1 MRKIGLFA
9 LMTTLVSLGAFA
21 DTVVTSKTYVD
32 AKVQAQGST
41 TGSIL
46 SASSPDDKAPSS
58 KAVYTALQGIDGA
71 TPYTGTGLISVNDHE
86 ISTTAEQNVQ
96 ADWDEATATSDAYIA
111 NKPTIVNAATDI
123 TGATSADTKELPT
136 TYAVQQYVTTAA
148 AASNFVEDS
157 ITDGV
162 TTKAPSEN
170 AVHDA
175 LALKYDASNPSGYQA
190 NVLEGVQIAGVDQT
204 ITSKKVN
211 LGAAAGKAVDS
222 TSTDVPTTA
231 AVAAYVANQPGAT
244 AYTGGN
250 LITVNDH
257 EISTTAQVNVLEG
270 VQVNGSDLTIDA
282 NKKVNLGA
290 AAGKAVETAISSTA
304 ANNTDAEVPTAKAV
318 YDYVNPIQTAVTALQ
333 SCTHTC
339 TSSDPTNAPNACDLI
354 TINCVETGA

>member
-41 TGSIL
+41 AGSIL

-71 TPYTGTGLISVNDHE
+71 TPYSAGTGIDITNHV
-86 ISTTAEQNVQ
+86 IST
-96 ADWDEATATSDAYIA
+96 DAQVNTIESVKVNGAALTPDA
-111 NKPTIVNAATDI
+111 NKAVNVTVAEGTTNGTVKVNGTDVSVHGLNNAAYKDVAAGITSTD
-123 TGATSADTKELPT
+123 TGLPT
-136 TYAVQQYVTTAA
+136 AQQVYNYIDTNVGAAYTGNGLITVDPSTHVITTAA
-148 AASNFVEDS
+148 E
-157 ITDGV
+157 
-162 TTKAPSEN
+162 
-170 AVHDA
+170 
-175 LALKYDASNPSGYQA
+175 A
-190 NVLEGVQIAGVDQT
+190 NVIEG
-204 ITSKKVN
+204 
-211 LGAAAGKAVDS
+211 
-222 TSTDVPTTA
+222 
-231 AVAAYVANQPGAT
+231 
-244 AYTGGN
+244 
-250 LITVNDH
+250 ITVGGASQNP
-257 EISTTAQVNVLEG
+257 T
-270 VQVNGSDLTIDA
+270 
-282 NKKVNLGA
+282 NKVVALGA

>member
-1 MRKIGLFA
+1 MVRKWEAMYYLRKFGGLSVFA
-9 LMTTLVSLGAFA
+9 LVVAVPSLAFA
-21 DTVVTSKTYVD
+21 NSVLTSQTYVD

-71 TPYTGTGLISVNDHE
+71 TPYTGTGLIDVTGHT

-96 ADWDEATATSDAYIA
+96 ADWDEATTTSDAYIA

-190 NVLEGVQIAGVDQT
+190 NVIEGITVGGTAQT
-204 ITSKKVN
+204 PTNKVVA
-211 LGAAAGKAVDS
+211 LGSAAGKDSTTDTTLAASGETGKLPTAATVKTYVDS
-222 TSTDVPTTA
+222 QSASAASGILTQSITDADTTHAPSGDAVNDALVNKQTKPASGVASGKVLTYTGTDANANVSASYITVP
-231 AVAAYVANQPGAT
+231 VAN
-244 AYTGGN
+244 
-250 LITVNDH
+250 ND
-257 EISTTAQVNVLEG
+257 
-270 VQVNGSDLTIDA
+270 
-282 NKKVNLGA
+282 
-290 AAGKAVETAISSTA
+290 
-304 ANNTDAEVPTAKAV
+304 
-318 YDYVNPIQTAVTALQ
+318 
-333 SCTHTC
+333 
-339 TSSDPTNAPNACDLI
+339 PNAATNPGTVSSLASI
-354 TINCVETGA
+354 WVQ

>member
-190 NVLEGVQIAGVDQT
+190 NVLEGVQ
-204 ITSKKVN
+204 
-211 LGAAAGKAVDS
+211 
-222 TSTDVPTTA
+222 
-231 AVAAYVANQPGAT
+231 
-244 AYTGGN
+244 
-250 LITVNDH
+250 
-257 EISTTAQVNVLEG
+257 
-270 VQVNGSDLTIDA
+270 VNGSDLTIDA

>member
-21 DTVVTSKTYVD
+21 DTVVTSRTYVD

-71 TPYTGTGLISVNDHE
+71 TPYTGTGLISVNDHQ

-190 NVLEGVQIAGVDQT
+190 NVLEGVQIAGVDQN
-204 ITSKKVN
+204 ITS
-211 LGAAAGKAVDS
+211 
-222 TSTDVPTTA
+222 
-231 AVAAYVANQPGAT
+231 
-244 AYTGGN
+244 
-250 LITVNDH
+250 
-257 EISTTAQVNVLEG
+257 
-270 VQVNGSDLTIDA
+270 
-282 NKKVNLGA
+282 KKVNLGA

>member
-86 ISTTAEQNVQ
+86 ISTTA
-96 ADWDEATATSDAYIA
+96 
-111 NKPTIVNAATDI
+111 
-123 TGATSADTKELPT
+123 
-136 TYAVQQYVTTAA
+136 
-148 AASNFVEDS
+148 
-157 ITDGV
+157 
-162 TTKAPSEN
+162 
-170 AVHDA
+170 
-175 LALKYDASNPSGYQA
+175 QA

-204 ITSKKVN
+204 ITS
-211 LGAAAGKAVDS
+211 
-222 TSTDVPTTA
+222 
-231 AVAAYVANQPGAT
+231 
-244 AYTGGN
+244 
-250 LITVNDH
+250 
-257 EISTTAQVNVLEG
+257 
-270 VQVNGSDLTIDA
+270 
-282 NKKVNLGA
+282 KKVNLGA

-339 TSSDPTNAPNACDLI
+339 TSSDPTNAPNACDLV

>member
-1 MRKIGLFA
+1 MVRKWEAMYYLRKFGGLSVFA
-9 LMTTLVSLGAFA
+9 LVVAVPSLAFA
-21 DTVVTSKTYVD
+21 NSVLTSQTYVD

-71 TPYTGTGLISVNDHE
+71 TPYTGTGLIDVTGHT

-96 ADWDEATATSDAYIA
+96 ADWDEATTTSDAYIA

-175 LALKYDASNPSGYQA
+175 LELKYDASNPSGYQA
-190 NVLEGVQIAGVDQT
+190 NVIEGITVGGTEQT
-204 ITSKKVN
+204 PTNKVVA
-211 LGAAAGKAVDS
+211 LGSAAGKDSTTDTTLAASGETGKLPTAATVKTYVDS
-222 TSTDVPTTA
+222 QSASAASGILTQSITDADTTHAPSGDAVNDALVNKQTKPASGVASGKVLTYTGTDANANVSASYITVP
-231 AVAAYVANQPGAT
+231 VAN
-244 AYTGGN
+244 
-250 LITVNDH
+250 ND
-257 EISTTAQVNVLEG
+257 
-270 VQVNGSDLTIDA
+270 
-282 NKKVNLGA
+282 
-290 AAGKAVETAISSTA
+290 
-304 ANNTDAEVPTAKAV
+304 
-318 YDYVNPIQTAVTALQ
+318 
-333 SCTHTC
+333 
-339 TSSDPTNAPNACDLI
+339 PNAATNPGTVSSLASI
-354 TINCVETGA
+354 WVQ

>member
-71 TPYTGTGLISVNDHE
+71 TPYTGTGLISVNDHT
-86 ISTTAEQNVQ
+86 ISTTAQV
-96 ADWDEATATSDAYIA
+96 
-111 NKPTIVNAATDI
+111 
-123 TGATSADTKELPT
+123 
-136 TYAVQQYVTTAA
+136 
-148 AASNFVEDS
+148 
-157 ITDGV
+157 
-162 TTKAPSEN
+162 
-170 AVHDA
+170 
-175 LALKYDASNPSGYQA
+175 
-190 NVLEGVQIAGVDQT
+190 NVLEGVQVAGSDLT
-204 ITSKKVN
+204 IDANKKVN
-211 LGAAAGKAVDS
+211 LGAAAGKAVDTSITAGS